1 MKKLRKEVGVGK
13 SLHWEWDVALE
24 VENSSEDHVCEKN
37 YNAQRNFGI
46 QTNHLV
52 MLIWAVDDIDI
63 ATKSL

>member
-1 MKKLRKEVGVGK
+1 M
-13 SLHWEWDVALE
+13 ALE